1 MFNTYKIWVIEC
13 RDYGHSDTKLKA
25 VGHVTAN
32 SGLLCA
38 TGCKHSQF
46 YQHIGKAGNWKVSL
60 SDGRGEWTRARNVVV
75 KKDTLGRLS
84 FRHDGIEGMRSSE
97 QLPSPYF

>member
-46 YQHIGKAGNWKVSL
+46 YQHIGKAGN
-60 SDGRGEWTRARNVVV
+60 
-75 KKDTLGRLS
+75 
-84 FRHDGIEGMRSSE
+84 
-97 QLPSPYF
+97 